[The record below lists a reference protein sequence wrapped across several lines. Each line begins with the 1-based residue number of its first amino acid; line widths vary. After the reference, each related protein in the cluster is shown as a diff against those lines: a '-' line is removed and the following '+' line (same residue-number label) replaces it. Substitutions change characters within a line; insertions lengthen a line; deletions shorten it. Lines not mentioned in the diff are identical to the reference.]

1 MKDKPDFIVARETFL
16 LSIAFHCLLLGM
28 PLFNLVA
35 PKQIEPEKE
44 ITVEIEIEKPS
55 LLPKIDV
62 MAEEKKLKEIEP
74 PPEEPEQEEPEPEV
88 EEAIEEVKNEE
99 QIEVINP
106 QEEAMLR
113 YQDVI
118 KQKIESSRRYP
129 PWAKKQGF
137 EGITHLVFTVLSNG
151 AARDIKVVQSAG
163 YKILDRE
170 AVLNVQR
177 ASPFPPI
184 PSTFNLPFLK
194 IEVEIVFRLK

>member
-1 MKDKPDFIVARETFL
+1 MRDKSDFIAVRTTFL
-16 LSIAFHCLLLGM
+16 LSIAFHCVLLGM

-35 PKQIEPEKE
+35 PKQIKPEKE

-62 MAEEKKLKEIEP
+62 MAEEKKFKEIEP
-74 PPEEPEQEEPEPEV
+74 PPEEPEPEPEPEV

-99 QIEVINP
+99 HIEVINP
-106 QEEAMLR
+106 EEEAMLR
-113 YQDVI
+113 YQDML
-118 KQKIESSRRYP
+118 KQKIESRRRYP
-129 PWAKKQGF
+129 RWAKDQGF
-137 EGITHLVFTVLSNG
+137 EGITELVFTVLSNG

-184 PSTFNLPFLK
+184 PSTFNLSFLK